1 MYTAR
6 RNNRLLIS
14 KLHLPLRWRTHSH
27 TQRRRI
33 VFAYLDKWLFCSS
46 RVIIHGELLKKKTK
60 KQKILYVSLL
70 CTHSVF
76 RGWTATESICSR
88 NQGMKSI
95 ISPVYSSAAVEQ
107 RTYSMRKKK
116 AKTLFGK
123 KKYIIDNKGQNE
135 SIFCSARNQQTIKR
149 YRRFLEL
156 FLITA

>member
-1 MYTAR
+1 MTYPQSHSKKKNCFCIFRQMVILFFESYYTWGA
-6 RNNRLLIS
+6 
-14 KLHLPLRWRTHSH
+14 
-27 TQRRRI
+27 
-33 VFAYLDKWLFCSS
+33 F
-46 RVIIHGELLKKKTK
+46 KKKTKK

-76 RGWTATESICSR
+76 RGWTTTESICSR

-116 AKTLFGK
+116 AKTLFEK
-123 KKYIIDNKGQNE
+123 RKYIIDNKGQNE
-135 SIFCSARNQQTIKR
+135 SIFCSARNKKTIKR